1 MSLLLKVKMIT
12 RTQSSSLGGVGM
24 GTSLQRNHGDP
35 SGHWSSRFIR
45 NLGSQWNLFWSLVG
59 FSLLHY

>member
-1 MSLLLKVKMIT
+1 MIT